1 MQELKLKKI
10 FIGICFCLFGFSS
23 IAQSPAKID
32 STSTSTEKSI
42 ISLDDTVT
50 IINSKQVDEIIS
62 FAKTFLGTPYHYAG
76 SSPSGFDCSGFI
88 YYVMGNFGMTLTH
101 SSYGMAEFGETVK
114 LSEIRPGDLMFF
126 KGSNVNASRVGH
138 VSLVVEVTPDAIMFI
153 HSSTSRGVII
163 ENFKTSRYFI
173 PRFIKAKRLDFGEKS
188 N

>member
-1 MQELKLKKI
+1 MQDVKLKKI

-23 IAQSPAKID
+23 EAQSPAIND
-32 STSTSTEKSI
+32 SISTLTEKSI
-42 ISLDDTVT
+42 ISIDDTVT
-50 IINSKQVDEIIS
+50 IKNSKQVDDIIS

-126 KGSNVNASRVGH
+126 KGRNVNSTQVGH
-138 VSLVVEVTPDAIMFI
+138 VSLVVDVTPDAIMFI
-153 HSSTSRGVII
+153 HSSTSRGVVI

-173 PRFIKAKRLDFGEKS
+173 PRFLKAKRLDFGVEEK
-188 N
+188 